1 VSGVYVVN
9 THRHGR
15 ARPASPAWRAGIFA
29 AISFGIFFFSVADIL
44 AAHGYTAAHD
54 PTLWS
59 ASNPS
64 GAAGR
69 WIELALIGA
78 IRLIPGSTSQALSI
92 LTVICGALFQG
103 VFTHNLVKRGWQ
115 PAQAA
120 LAAGLNALHPVMLSL
135 VTSGSASLL
144 YVMMAASVVIALD
157 RFEAIG
163 DTQSLIV
170 LGLLLAILGL
180 AWPDAIFFM
189 IPLAALLPWAFKD
202 IRSYS
207 AATALFVIALTPAL
221 ICLSAVALGGTLFQ
235 VPFGDVF
242 AIWAAPL
249 HGAGHAV
256 VSHSFWLATYGGYP
270 FAAFIVLCVL
280 CACLVPMLLVVVL
293 RFATARRERANPVT
307 GVAALVLPPVTGAI
321 ATMYYQLESPWIVIA
336 LSLSCVLAWAATTS
350 FRALEKWALIAMMF
364 AGVVTAW
371 ATPLLWQ
378 DPAHLI
384 WRGILLG
391 GS

>member
-1 VSGVYVVN
+1 
-9 THRHGR
+9 
-15 ARPASPAWRAGIFA
+15 
-29 AISFGIFFFSVADIL
+29 
-44 AAHGYTAAHD
+44 
-54 PTLWS
+54 LWS
-59 ASNPS
+59 ESDPS

-69 WIELALIGA
+69 WIELLLIGA
-78 IRLIPGSTSQALSI
+78 IKLIPGSTTHALSI
-92 LTVICGALFQG
+92 LTVICAASFQG

-120 LAAGLNALHPVMLSL
+120 LAAGCNALHPVMLSL
-135 VTSGSASLL
+135 AASGSASLL
-144 YVMMAASVVIALD
+144 YVIMAAAVIIALD

-221 ICLSAVALGGTLFQ
+221 ICLGAVALGGTLFQ

-242 AIWAAPL
+242 TIWAAPL
-249 HGAGHAV
+249 HGAGEAV
-256 VSHSFWLATYGGYP
+256 VSQSSWLATYGGNP
-270 FAAFIVLCVL
+270 FAAFVVLSAY
-280 CACLVPMLLVVVL
+280 CACLLPMLLVVLL

-307 GVAALVLPPVTGAI
+307 GVAALVFPPVTGAM

-350 FRALEKWALIAMMF
+350 FRPLEKWALIAMMF

-378 DPAHLI
+378 TSGHLL
-384 WRGILLG
+384 WRSILLD